1 MDSGQHVS
9 PASPRE
15 LESLQDVPIHRAGE
29 AGSANPQ
36 PLAQAKPWPLSVSQ
50 QRDLRV
56 CGRKTS
62 RHRGEMQ
69 GDSPRL
75 D

>member
-1 MDSGQHVS
+1 MDGSPHIS

-15 LESLQDVPIHRAGE
+15 LEIQDVPVYRAGE
-29 AGSANPQ
+29 AGSANLQ
-36 PLAQAKPWPLSVSQ
+36 PLAQAKPCPLSVSQ
-50 QRDLRV
+50 QQDLLVR
-56 CGRKTS
+56 GRKTS